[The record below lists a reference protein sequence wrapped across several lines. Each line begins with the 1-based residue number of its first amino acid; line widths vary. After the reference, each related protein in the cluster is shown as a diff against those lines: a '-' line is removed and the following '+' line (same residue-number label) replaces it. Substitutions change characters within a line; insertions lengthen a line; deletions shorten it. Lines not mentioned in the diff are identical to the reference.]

1 MWAII
6 PCPRILEESA
16 CITWEKIEMAQ
27 RRLIYLGVLAL
38 AWSVLFPG
46 AAISQQRT
54 PIQFLSVAPD
64 ADIKLADQK
73 LLDYLRHKV
82 PVTFEKQEMGYEAA
96 VKTLVDWDPEKQGP
110 LLARV
115 TPYAF
120 VVAEMLGANMEI
132 VGTYLN
138 KKSNSVTNNSYL
150 VAHKDLGYE
159 NTEALEDFARHLNNP
174 DAQTEDFIKILQ
186 LRETPARFVYHS
198 KFSAS
203 SHFLPSLYFKKQ
215 GIFSLFTQLKGKQKF
230 ITIHSLVPEDIAS
243 SSELIPIIKGR
254 QADFASIRES
264 VKNKFEADKDLKFI
278 QLPYSTPNDLLVMV
292 KPFNKLIKQIKDQI
306 LETIRRMETTDI
318 DEGDILKWE
327 DFNASPKA
335 RKSLA
340 NLRHLAKTTPHPVVI
355 NIRKSQKEKSGI
367 DEKHLEAARQAVR
380 FSGTEMVLFDED
392 YHSIFDVLWTLET
405 RHDQSILLT
414 STILDSG
421 LTQEFSVSYRNGD
434 MENLA
439 SRISWVIDHKMHRI
453 RYVWPFDDK
462 IPRVLRDVDFQ
473 IPVGQQLKVQKI
485 TWSDFNTNEYT
496 VDTPFNVEVT
506 RSDFHSFQ
514 LKGKGFS
521 QKEDGKFGF
530 EPLGNVAYR
539 VFLERIPN
547 AGETYKL
554 TTKILIGL
562 FGLAALF
569 SLVEVIIK
577 PKTPDRPKAKS

>member
-1 MWAII
+1 
-6 PCPRILEESA
+6 
-16 CITWEKIEMAQ
+16 MARPQ
-27 RRLIYLGVLAL
+27 LIYLWALAL
-38 AWSVLFPG
+38 VWSVVFPG
-46 AAISQQRT
+46 TAVSQERT

-64 ADIKLADQK
+64 ADTKLADQK

-82 PVTFEKQEMGYEAA
+82 PVTFEKQEMGYESSIQ
-96 VKTLVDWDPEKQGP
+96 TLLDWDPAKQGP

-138 KKSNSVTNNSYL
+138 KNSNSVTGDSYF
-150 VAHKDLGYE
+150 VVHKDFGYE
-159 NTEALEDFARHLNNP
+159 KTETLKDFARHLGNQE
-174 DAQTEDFIKILQ
+174 AQTKDFIEILKQ
-186 LRETPARFVYHS
+186 RETPARFVYHS
-198 KFSAS
+198 KFSTS
-203 SHFLPSLYFKKQ
+203 SHFLPSLYFKKR
-215 GIFSLFTQLKGKQKF
+215 GIFSLFTQPKGKQKF
-230 ITIHSLVPEDIAS
+230 IAIHSLKPDGIAS

-254 QADFASIRES
+254 QADFAAVRGS
-264 VKNKFEADKDLKFI
+264 VKSKFETDTDLKFI
-278 QLPYSTPNDLLVMV
+278 KLPYSTPNDLLVMV
-292 KPFNKLIKQIKDQI
+292 KPFNKLIKQTKDQI
-306 LETIRRMETTDI
+306 LETIRKMEATDI

-340 NLRHLAKTTPHPVVI
+340 NLRYLAKTTPHPVVI
-355 NIRKSQKEKSGI
+355 NIRKSQKENSGI

-392 YHSIFDVLWTLET
+392 YHSAFDILWTLET
-405 RHDQSILLT
+405 RHDHSILLT
-414 STILDSG
+414 STIMDSG
-421 LTQEFSVSYRNGD
+421 LTQEFSVSYRIGD
-434 MENLA
+434 MESLA
-439 SRISWVIDHKMHRI
+439 SRISWVIDYKIHRI
-453 RYVWPFDDK
+453 RYVWLFDDK
-462 IPRVLRDVDFQ
+462 TARVLRDVDFQ

-506 RSDFHSFQ
+506 QSDFHSFQ
-514 LKGKGFS
+514 LKGKGFP

-539 VFLERIPN
+539 VFLERAPN
-547 AGETYKL
+547 AGETYKI

-569 SLVEVIIK
+569 TLVEVIIK
-577 PKTPDRPKAKS
+577 PKTPDPLKEKS

>member
-1 MWAII
+1 
-6 PCPRILEESA
+6 
-16 CITWEKIEMAQ
+16 MARPQ
-27 RRLIYLGVLAL
+27 LIYLWALAL
-38 AWSVLFPG
+38 VWSVVFPG
-46 AAISQQRT
+46 TAVSQQRT

-64 ADIKLADQK
+64 ADTKLADQK

-82 PVTFEKQEMGYEAA
+82 PVTFEKQEMGYESSIQ
-96 VKTLVDWDPEKQGP
+96 TLLDWDPEKQGP

-115 TPYAF
+115 TPYVF

-138 KKSNSVTNNSYL
+138 KNSNSVTGGTYF
-150 VAHKDLGYE
+150 VVHKDFGYE
-159 NTEALEDFARHLNNP
+159 KTEALEDFARHMGNP
-174 DAQTEDFIKILQ
+174 KAQTKDFIEILKQ
-186 LRETPARFVYHS
+186 RETPARFVYHS

-215 GIFSLFTQLKGKQKF
+215 SIFSLFTQPKGKQKF
-230 ITIHSLVPEDIAS
+230 ITIHSLAPDGIAN

-254 QADFASIRES
+254 QADFAAVRGS
-264 VKNKFEADKDLKFI
+264 VKSKFETNTDLKFI

-292 KPFNKLIKQIKDQI
+292 KPLNKLIKQIKDQI
-306 LETIRRMETTDI
+306 LEAIRKMEAVHI
-318 DEGDILKWE
+318 NEGDILKWE
-327 DFNASPKA
+327 DFNARPKA

-355 NIRKSQKEKSGI
+355 NIRKSQKENSGI
-367 DEKHLEAARQAVR
+367 DEEHLEAARQAVR

-392 YHSIFDVLWTLET
+392 YHSAFDVLWTLET
-405 RHDQSILLT
+405 RHDHSILLT
-414 STILDSG
+414 STIMDSG
-421 LTQEFSVSYRNGD
+421 LTQEFSVSYRIGD
-434 MENLA
+434 MESLA

-453 RYVWPFDDK
+453 RYIWPFDDETA
-462 IPRVLRDVDFQ
+462 RVLRDVDFQ

-506 RSDFHSFQ
+506 QSDFHSFQ
-514 LKGKGFS
+514 LKGKGFP

-530 EPLGNVAYR
+530 EPLGNIAYR
-539 VFLERIPN
+539 VFLERTPN
-547 AGETYKL
+547 AGDTYKV

-562 FGLAALF
+562 LGLAALF
-569 SLVEVIIK
+569 TLVEVIIK
-577 PKTPDRPKAKS
+577 PKPPGFPKEKS

>member
-1 MWAII
+1 
-6 PCPRILEESA
+6 
-16 CITWEKIEMAQ
+16 MARPQ
-27 RRLIYLGVLAL
+27 LIYLWALAL
-38 AWSVLFPG
+38 VWSVVFPG
-46 AAISQQRT
+46 TAVSQQRT

-64 ADIKLADQK
+64 ADTKLADQK

-82 PVTFEKQEMGYEAA
+82 PVTFEKQEMGYESSIQ
-96 VKTLVDWDPEKQGP
+96 TLLDWDPEKQGP

-115 TPYAF
+115 TPYVF

-138 KKSNSVTNNSYL
+138 KNSNSVTGGTYF
-150 VAHKDLGYE
+150 VVHKDFGYE
-159 NTEALEDFARHLNNP
+159 KTEALEDFARHMGNP
-174 DAQTEDFIKILQ
+174 KAQTKDFIEILKQ
-186 LRETPARFVYHS
+186 RETPARFVYHS

-215 GIFSLFTQLKGKQKF
+215 SIFSLFTQPKGKQKF
-230 ITIHSLVPEDIAS
+230 ITIHSLAPDGIAN

-254 QADFASIRES
+254 QADFAAVRGS
-264 VKNKFEADKDLKFI
+264 VKSKFETNPDLKFI

-292 KPFNKLIKQIKDQI
+292 KPLNKLIKQIKDQI
-306 LETIRRMETTDI
+306 LEAIRKMEAVHI
-318 DEGDILKWE
+318 NEGDILKWE
-327 DFNASPKA
+327 DFNARPKA

-355 NIRKSQKEKSGI
+355 NIRKSQKENSGI
-367 DEKHLEAARQAVR
+367 DEEHLEAARQAVR

-392 YHSIFDVLWTLET
+392 YHSAFDVLWTLET
-405 RHDQSILLT
+405 RHDHSILLT
-414 STILDSG
+414 STIMDSG
-421 LTQEFSVSYRNGD
+421 LTQEFSVSYRIGD
-434 MENLA
+434 MESLA

-453 RYVWPFDDK
+453 RYIWPFDDETA
-462 IPRVLRDVDFQ
+462 RVLRDVDFQ

-506 RSDFHSFQ
+506 QSDFHSFQ
-514 LKGKGFS
+514 LKGKGFP

-530 EPLGNVAYR
+530 EPLGNIAYR
-539 VFLERIPN
+539 VFLERTPN
-547 AGETYKL
+547 AGDTYKV

-562 FGLAALF
+562 LGLAALF
-569 SLVEVIIK
+569 TLVEVIIK
-577 PKTPDRPKAKS
+577 PKPPGFPKEKS

>member
-1 MWAII
+1 
-6 PCPRILEESA
+6 
-16 CITWEKIEMAQ
+16 MARPQ
-27 RRLIYLGVLAL
+27 LIYLWALAL
-38 AWSVLFPG
+38 VWCVVFPG
-46 AAISQQRT
+46 TAASQQRT

-64 ADIKLADQK
+64 TDTKLADQK

-82 PVTFEKQEMGYEAA
+82 PVTFEMQEMGYQSSIQ
-96 VKTLVDWDPEKQGP
+96 TLMNWDPEKQGP

-132 VGTYLN
+132 VGTHLN
-138 KKSNSVTNNSYL
+138 KSSNSVTGDSYL
-150 VAHKDLGYE
+150 VVHKDFGYE
-159 NTEALEDFARHLNNP
+159 KTDALEDFSRHLSNP
-174 DAQTEDFIKILQ
+174 ETQIKDFIEILKQ
-186 LRETPARFVYHS
+186 RETPARFVYHS
-198 KFSAS
+198 KFSTS
-203 SHFLPSLYFKKQ
+203 SHFLPSLYFKKR
-215 GIFSLFTQLKGKQKF
+215 GIFSLFTQAKGKQKF
-230 ITIHSLVPEDIAS
+230 IMIHSLAPEGIANS
-243 SSELIPIIKGR
+243 SALIPIIKGR
-254 QADFASIRES
+254 QADFAAVRGS
-264 VKNKFEADKDLKFI
+264 VKIKFETDPDLKFI

-292 KPFNKLIKQIKDQI
+292 KPFNKLIGQIKDQI
-306 LETIRRMETTDI
+306 LETIRKMEATDI
-318 DEGDILKWE
+318 GEGDILKWE

-340 NLRHLAKTTPHPVVI
+340 NLRYLAKTTPQPVVV

-392 YHSIFDVLWTLET
+392 YHSAYDVLWTLET

-414 STILDSG
+414 STIMDSG
-421 LTQEFSVSYRNGD
+421 LTQEFSVSYRIGD

-439 SRISWVIDHKMHRI
+439 SRISRVIDHKMHRI
-453 RYVWPFDDK
+453 RYVWPFDDETA
-462 IPRVLRDVDFQ
+462 RVLRDVDFQ

-496 VDTPFNVEVT
+496 VDTPFDVEVT
-506 RSDFHSFQ
+506 HSDFHSFQ
-514 LKGKGFS
+514 LKGKGFP

-539 VFLERIPN
+539 VFLERPPN

-562 FGLAALF
+562 LGLAALF
-569 SLVEVIIK
+569 TLVEVIIK
-577 PKTPDRPKAKS
+577 PKTPDRHKEKS

>member
-1 MWAII
+1 
-6 PCPRILEESA
+6 
-16 CITWEKIEMAQ
+16 MARPQ
-27 RRLIYLGVLAL
+27 LIYIWALAL
-38 AWSVLFPG
+38 VWSVVFPG
-46 AAISQQRT
+46 TAVSQERT

-64 ADIKLADQK
+64 ADTKLADQK
-73 LLDYLRHKV
+73 LLEYLRHKV
-82 PVTFEKQEMGYEAA
+82 PVTFEKQEMGYESSIQ
-96 VKTLVDWDPEKQGP
+96 TLVDWDPEKQGP

-138 KKSNSVTNNSYL
+138 KSSNSVTGDSYF
-150 VAHKDLGYE
+150 VVHKDFGYE
-159 NTEALEDFARHLNNP
+159 KTEALEDFARHLEDP
-174 DAQTEDFIKILQ
+174 KAQTKDFIEILKQ
-186 LRETPARFVYHS
+186 RETPARFVYHS
-198 KFSAS
+198 KFSTS
-203 SHFLPSLYFKKQ
+203 SHFLPSLYFKSR
-215 GIFSLFTQLKGKQKF
+215 GIFSLFTQPKGKQKF
-230 ITIHSLVPEDIAS
+230 ITIHSLEPDGIAN

-254 QADFASIRES
+254 QADFAAVRGS
-264 VKNKFEADKDLKFI
+264 VKSKFDTNADLKFI
-278 QLPYSTPNDLLVMV
+278 KLPYSMPNDLLIMV

-306 LETIRRMETTDI
+306 LETLRKMEATDI

-340 NLRHLAKTTPHPVVI
+340 NLRHLAKTTPHPVVV
-355 NIRKSQKEKSGI
+355 NIRKSQKENSGI

-380 FSGTEMVLFDED
+380 FSGTEMILFDED
-392 YHSIFDVLWTLET
+392 YHSAFDVLWTLET

-414 STILDSG
+414 STIMDSG

-439 SRISWVIDHKMHRI
+439 SRISRVIDYKMHRI
-453 RYVWPFDDK
+453 RYVWPFDDDTA
-462 IPRVLRDVDFQ
+462 RVLRDVDFQ

-506 RSDFHSFQ
+506 HSDFHSFQ
-514 LKGKGFS
+514 LKGKGFP
-521 QKEDGKFGF
+521 QKEDGKYGF

-539 VFLERIPN
+539 VFLERTPN
-547 AGETYKL
+547 AGDTYKL
-554 TTKILIGL
+554 TTKVLIGL
-562 FGLAALF
+562 LGLAALF
-569 SLVEVIIK
+569 TLVEVMIK
-577 PKTPDRPKAKS
+577 PKPPGSRKEKS